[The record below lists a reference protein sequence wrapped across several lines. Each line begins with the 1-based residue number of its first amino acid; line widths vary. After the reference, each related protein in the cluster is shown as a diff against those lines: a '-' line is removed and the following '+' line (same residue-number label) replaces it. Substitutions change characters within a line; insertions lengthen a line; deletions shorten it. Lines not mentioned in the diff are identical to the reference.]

1 MTSQMMWHLATT
13 NCGVLQPQIASSWHL
28 YAFKK
33 VVASGLN
40 KLCCATAA
48 KVTVC
53 TIYATRLW
61 ILFNPITIQD
71 VIFWDHMKHFWMS
84 LPLLLCPITLQG
96 GCYNGP
102 SHPLPPSSA
111 THESGSAWL
120 RVARNL
126 TATATRSGGRTGDSA
141 DLLIFSYGKS
151 HCESP
156 SATTTCVPPLATVT
170 GGIVENYP

>member
-1 MTSQMMWHLATT
+1 MTLQNVVSSNYNKLWRPPTVNNLSMTSQMMWHLATT
-13 NCGVLQPQIASSWHL
+13 NCGVLQPQITSSWHL

-53 TIYATRLW
+53 TISATRLW
-61 ILFNPITIQD
+61 IPFNPITIQD

-96 GCYNGP
+96 GCYNGLKP
-102 SHPLPPSSA
+102 
-111 THESGSAWL
+111 
-120 RVARNL
+120 
-126 TATATRSGGRTGDSA
+126 
-141 DLLIFSYGKS
+141 
-151 HCESP
+151 P
-156 SATTTCVPPLATVT
+156 SATTLCDSWRLQRVAE
-170 GGIVENYP
+170 GG